1 MLGVMVI
8 AVREKPRPGNALEPE
23 RAWYGRLLRPEVW
36 FAMFAVYAGADAAG
50 SGLGLDRLW
59 GVLAACGYGV
69 AAVVSACWR
78 TPRGM
83 QASLAASLTG
93 GLAAP
98 LAWFGG
104 WKPATPDVAVVTRSA
119 ALLLHH
125 GSPYLPS
132 AQLAHG
138 GWLAYDPYLPFMT
151 VFGLPR
157 GLGLPGL
164 AGDPRPWL
172 AAATFGLLIAAF
184 RVAAPGRAAGRRA
197 LFVIASP
204 VMAFPLA
211 LGNTDPPVIA
221 LTCLAVALAARGCL
235 PRTRDGV
242 HQDSALW
249 SVTSAAAVIGVA
261 CAMKETAWPAVAVLA
276 AMVAARYG
284 ARAAVR
290 FVCAVAATAV
300 ALIVVGAPAA
310 SFHPGDLI
318 RNTVAYPLG
327 LTSARSPA
335 QSPLPGHLLATL
347 GPAGHAA
354 AVTLLVAAMIAVAA
368 SLLLRP
374 PVTAGAAVGRLALAL
389 SLMFAF
395 CPATRFGYFA
405 YPAALCGWLALTR
418 ISGPGYWRSLP
429 GTTRPDS

>member
-8 AVREKPRPGNALEPE
+8 AVRETTRADDPLEPG
-23 RAWYGRLLRPEVW
+23 RAAWYERLLRPEVW
-36 FAMFAVYAGADAAG
+36 FAMFAVYAGADTAS

-59 GVLAACGYGV
+59 GIWAACGYGV

-83 QASLAASLTG
+83 RASLAASLIG
-93 GLAAP
+93 GLVGP

-125 GSPYLPS
+125 GSPYLSS
-132 AQLAHG
+132 AQLTHG

-151 VFGLPR
+151 VFGLPKA
-157 GLGLPGL
+157 LGLPGL

-172 AAATFGLLIAAF
+172 AAVTFGLLIAAF
-184 RVAAPGRAAGRRA
+184 RVAAPDRAAGRRA
-197 LFVIASP
+197 LFIIASP

-221 LTCLAVALAARGCL
+221 LTCLAVALAARGRL
-235 PRTRDGV
+235 
-242 HQDSALW
+242 
-249 SVTSAAAVIGVA
+249 TSAAAVVGVA

-290 FVCAVAATAV
+290 FACTVAATAV

-310 SFHPGDLI
+310 SFRPGDLI

-347 GPAGHAA
+347 GPAGHVA
-354 AVTLLVAAMIAVAA
+354 AVTLLVAAMLAVAA
-368 SLLLRP
+368 SLMLRP

-418 ISGPGYWRSLP
+418 MSGPGYWRSLP